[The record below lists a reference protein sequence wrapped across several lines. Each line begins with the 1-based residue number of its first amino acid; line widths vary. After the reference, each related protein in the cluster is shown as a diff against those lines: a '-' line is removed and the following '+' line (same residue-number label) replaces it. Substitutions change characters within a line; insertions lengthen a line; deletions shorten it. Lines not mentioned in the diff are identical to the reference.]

1 MKQILFFFVFIFLI
15 GCAEEHSHD
24 NGADS
29 LAQSDSLPLAFTHP
43 DSVAARKDSVTLT
56 ADTVVPVDNKIH
68 ASFRFYYTTSYCGG
82 ARPTEEII
90 QENAMPRLLT
100 NSKVK
105 LKNHHTDIV
114 YTCVIGSDGEANVDL
129 EEGKYDVYFTKEI
142 NPALPTGYDPKC
154 SLWQNKS
161 LFTVKVTNDGKTR
174 EVTLHFE
181 CNPCDENMKRRP

>member
-1 MKQILFFFVFIFLI
+1 MKQILFYSVFIFLF
-15 GCAEEHSHD
+15 GCAEEQPHD
-24 NGADS
+24 NNSVDS
-29 LAQSDSLPLAFTHP
+29 SSHVESLTSPIAHS
-43 DSVAARKDSVTLT
+43 DSVAARKDS
-56 ADTVVPVDNKIH
+56 AAQDTIIPVDNRIH

-100 NSKVK
+100 TSTVK
-105 LKNHHTDIV
+105 LKNHHTGVV
-114 YTCVIGSDGEANVDL
+114 YTCKIGKDGEATIDL
-129 EEGKYDVYFTKEI
+129 EEGKYDVYLTREI

-161 LFTVKVTNDGKTR
+161 LFTVKVSNDGKTR